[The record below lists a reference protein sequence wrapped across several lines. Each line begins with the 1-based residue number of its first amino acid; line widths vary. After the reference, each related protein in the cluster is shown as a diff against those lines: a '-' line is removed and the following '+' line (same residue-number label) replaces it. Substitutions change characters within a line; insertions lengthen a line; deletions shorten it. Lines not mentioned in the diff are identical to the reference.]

1 MSTPVVHRQKDI
13 LSIQGDAGLPLPEWK
28 SARERSMHIT
38 GTTLQL
44 ALATLLLD
52 ALRYTDH
59 YSPTVLRSVWRRTGL
74 RQRDLD
80 TALTRFCEKG
90 WLRRYQAEGQERYRL
105 TIDGKVILYG
115 EPMSVWKNWREMWLL
130 YRLRRRR
137 RGTAMLVELPPPA
150 RREADHTQ
158 NAVKPADRA
167 RQ

>member
-1 MSTPVVHRQKDI
+1 
-13 LSIQGDAGLPLPEWK
+13 
-28 SARERSMHIT
+28 MHIT

-59 YSPTVLRSVWRRTGL
+59 YSPAVLRTVWRRTGL

-80 TALTRFCEKG
+80 TALHRFCEKG

-105 TIDGKVILYG
+105 TVDGKTVLFG
-115 EPMSVWKNWREMWLL
+115 EPKRGWKHWREMWLL

-137 RGTAMLVELPPPA
+137 GMTQGSPLPPA
-150 RREADHTQ
+150 RRQDDQSEPL
-158 NAVKPADRA
+158 KPADPAKR
-167 RQ
+167 